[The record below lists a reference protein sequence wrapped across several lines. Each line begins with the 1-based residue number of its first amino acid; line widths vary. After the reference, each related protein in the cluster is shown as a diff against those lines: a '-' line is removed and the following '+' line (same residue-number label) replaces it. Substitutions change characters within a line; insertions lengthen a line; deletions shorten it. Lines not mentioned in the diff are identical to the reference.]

1 MTNQQYISI
10 AKLLE
15 QTHLELFEQLK
26 SELCQ
31 VIDVEALFINFC
43 VVQELKPSEVIE
55 RPYNREASRLK
66 SLFIGT
72 LLKTI
77 QKDNLPRGYKK
88 ELAEVLGMPAQKI
101 GSFVQN
107 VTLFLS
113 IYPDFQKE
121 VNEICAKIKSHE
133 RSTNFNKQI
142 KPVFSEPSQN

>member
-15 QTHLELFEQLK
+15 QTHLELFEKLK

-55 RPYNREASRLK
+55 RPYNREASWLK

-107 VTLFLS
+107 V
-113 IYPDFQKE
+113 
-121 VNEICAKIKSHE
+121 
-133 RSTNFNKQI
+133 
-142 KPVFSEPSQN
+142 